1 MAYVKL
7 DDYDIDEGA
16 LDLKVMMEGV
26 LARVVA
32 AFESYGVPL
41 PKRQYW
47 MVGQPAID
55 CEQLVV
61 SFLQMYL
68 GSPGDQATEP
78 RRCNNPR
85 SATLNV
91 SISREVPTVGANG
104 RAPSGDTISASSE
117 IAVVDSWVLMQ
128 SINDLD
134 TWDDTGYGLGVI
146 ATLATAGPEGGYQT
160 STLEIT
166 MAVP

>member
-1 MAYVKL
+1 MAYVKI
-7 DDYDIDEGA
+7 DQHDIDGDA
-16 LDLKVMMEGV
+16 LDLQVMMGGV
-26 LARVVA
+26 LARVVSV
-32 AFESYGVPL
+32 FESYGVPL
-41 PKRQYW
+41 PNRQYY

-85 SATLNV
+85 SVTLNI
-91 SISREVPTVGANG
+91 SISREVPTVGTNG
-104 RAPSGDTISASSE
+104 KAPSGDSISASSD
-117 IAVVDSWVLMQ
+117 IALVDSWVLMQ
-128 SINDLD
+128 SINELD
-134 TWDDTGYGLGVI
+134 MWDESGFGLGVI
-146 ATLATAGPEGGYQT
+146 ATLATSGPEGGYQT

>member
-7 DDYDIDEGA
+7 ADYDIDEGA
-16 LDLKVMMEGV
+16 LDLKVMLDAV

-32 AFESYGVPL
+32 VFESYGVPL

-85 SATLNV
+85 SATLNIA
-91 SISREVPTVGANG
+91 ISREVPTVGTNG
-104 RAPSGDTISASSE
+104 RAPTGDSISASAE
-117 IAVVDSWVLMQ
+117 IAAVDAWVLMQ

-134 TWDDTGYGLGVI
+134 VWDETGYGLGVI
-146 ATLATAGPEGGYQT
+146 ATLAAEGPEGGFQT

>member
-1 MAYVKL
+1 MSYVKL
-7 DDYDIDEGA
+7 ADYDIDSGA
-16 LDLKVMMEGV
+16 LDLKEMMDAV

-32 AFESYGVPL
+32 VFESYGVPL

-85 SATLNV
+85 SATLNI
-91 SISREVPTVGANG
+91 SIARAVPTVGTSG
-104 RAPSGDTISASSE
+104 RVPSGDSISSSSE

-134 TWDDTGYGLGVI
+134 VWDETGYGLGVI
-146 ATLATAGPEGGYQT
+146 ATLAAAGPEGGFQT